1 MNPEFS
7 SFNVLFENHLEP
19 EVYSFRLLDAMIRET
34 ERRGI
39 TSYPI
44 HIKIDTGMHRL
55 GFQPED
61 VPAICERLRAQSG
74 VIARSVFS
82 HLAGSD
88 SYVFDDFTHQQLDKF
103 TKAAGELESGLEY
116 KVIKH
121 ILNSAGIERFA
132 AYQMDMVRLGI
143 GYME

>member
-1 MNPEFS
+1 MAVADEGAELRKEGISIPIIVMNPEFS

-74 VIARSVFS
+74 VIAVRSS
-82 HLAGSD
+82 L
-88 SYVFDDFTHQQLDKF
+88 
-103 TKAAGELESGLEY
+103 
-116 KVIKH
+116 I
-121 ILNSAGIERFA
+121 
-132 AYQMDMVRLGI
+132 
-143 GYME
+143 